1 MRFTACSLALAIS
14 LASQTLYADTLRDVY
29 DAAVQND
36 PVIKAQ
42 QAEFRAAQ
50 ETRNIARSQLLPQV
64 GGQYAVGNTEVE
76 SSGGE
81 PIRLSTDPNIPPID
95 LSSDSD
101 VDTKTTTLS
110 LTQSIFDLNKWFKF
124 KSGTAVSEQAKAKF
138 ADDQQEL
145 IVRSAETY
153 FNVLRSQDNLASS
166 KSEEAAIQRQLEQTK
181 QRFDVGLIAITDVHE
196 AQAANDLARVA
207 RLADEGQLNIAFES
221 LTVLTGR
228 VNSGLWQLAE
238 TYPIT
243 NPTPATV
250 NEWVD
255 AAVKNNYSLKAA
267 HSGTRAAHED
277 AQAAKAQH
285 YPTVDGSYSW
295 QDQELDGDLSAFSAD
310 ETKTKMW
317 AVTLKVPIFAGGGI
331 SAQRRQAYERYNA
344 TRDNE
349 DTALRNT
356 IATTRSLHI
365 AVTTDVLRVS
375 AYKQSI
381 TSAQSALDATRAG
394 YEVGTRNVVDVLNA
408 QRTLFRARRD
418 YANARY
424 DFVINQLKLK
434 KQAGSLSPQDIYD
447 LNKWLQAPA
456 A

>member
-1 MRFTACSLALAIS
+1 MRFTVCSLALAVAM
-14 LASQTLYADTLRDVY
+14 ASQNLNADTLRDVY
-29 DAAVQND
+29 DAALKND
-36 PVIKAQ
+36 PVLKTQ
-42 QAEFRAAQ
+42 QAEFRAAE
-50 ETRNIARSQLLPQV
+50 ETRNIARAQLLPQV
-64 GGQYAVGNTEVE
+64 GGQYSVGNTNTN
-76 SSGGE
+76 SSGST
-81 PIRLSTDPNIPPID
+81 PILFGDRLVDLAGDTDID
-95 LSSDSD
+95 S
-101 VDTKTTTLS
+101 KTTTLS
-110 LTQSIFDLNKWFKF
+110 LTQAIFDLNKWFKF
-124 KSGTAVSEQAKAKF
+124 KSGSAIGEQAKAKF
-138 ADDQQEL
+138 AADQQDL
-145 IVRSAETY
+145 IVRCAESY
-153 FNVLRSQDNLASS
+153 FNVLRSQDNLVSS

-207 RLADEGQLNIAFES
+207 RLADEGQLNIAMES
-221 LTVLTGR
+221 LTVLTGQIH
-228 VNSGLWQLAE
+228 SGLWKLSE
-238 TYPIT
+238 TYPIAI
-243 NPTPATV
+243 PSPAAV

-255 AAVKNNYSLKAA
+255 TAVKNNYSLKAA
-267 HSGTRAAHED
+267 HSGTRAAYED

-295 QDQELDGDLSAFSAD
+295 QDQELDGDLSTVSAD

-344 TRDNE
+344 SRDGE
-349 DTALRNT
+349 DSALRNT
-356 IATTRSLHI
+356 IAATRSLHI

-375 AYKQSI
+375 AYKQGI
-381 TSAQSALDATRAG
+381 TSAQSALDATKAG

-408 QRTLFRARRD
+408 QRVLFKALRD

-424 DFVINQLKLK
+424 DYVVNQLKLR
-434 KQAGSLSPQDIYD
+434 KQAGNLSPQDIYD

>member
-1 MRFTACSLALAIS
+1 MRFTASSLAIAIS
-14 LASQTLYADTLRDVY
+14 IASQTLYADTLKDVY
-29 DAAVQND
+29 DAALKND
-36 PVIKAQ
+36 PVLKQ
-42 QAEFRAAQ
+42 HQAEFRAAR
-50 ETRNIARSQLLPQV
+50 ETENIARSQLLPQV
-64 GGQYAVGNTEVE
+64 GGQYAVGNTDV
-76 SSGGE
+76 SSNGKPVSLPGVA
-81 PIRLSTDPNIPPID
+81 LPID
-95 LSSDSD
+95 FSSDSNA
-101 VDTKTTTLS
+101 DTKTASLS
-110 LTQSIFDLNKWFKF
+110 VTQAIFDLNKWFKF
-124 KSGTAVSEQAKAKF
+124 KSGTAIGEQAKAKF
-138 ADDQQEL
+138 ADDQQDL
-145 IVRSAETY
+145 IVRSAEAY
-153 FNVLRSQDNLASS
+153 FLVLRSQDNLASS
-166 KSEEAAIQRQLEQTK
+166 KSQEAAIQRQLEQTK

-207 RLADEGQLNIAFES
+207 RLADEGQLSIANES
-221 LTVLTGR
+221 LTVLTGN
-228 VNSGLWQLAE
+228 VPANLWKLSE

-243 NPTPATV
+243 NPAPATA

-255 AAVKNNYSLKAA
+255 TAVKNNFSLKAA
-267 HSGTRAAHED
+267 HSGSRAAYQD
-277 AQAAKAQH
+277 AQAAKANH

-295 QDQELDGDLSAFSAD
+295 QDQKLDGDLSTFSAD

-344 TRDNE
+344 TRDGE
-349 DTALRNT
+349 DSALRNT

-381 TSAQSALDATRAG
+381 TSAQSALDATKAG
-394 YEVGTRNVVDVLNA
+394 YDVGTRNVVDVLNA
-408 QRTLFRARRD
+408 QQTLFRALRD

-424 DFVINQLKLK
+424 DYVLNELRLKR
-434 KQAGSLSPQDIYD
+434 QAGSLSPQDIYD